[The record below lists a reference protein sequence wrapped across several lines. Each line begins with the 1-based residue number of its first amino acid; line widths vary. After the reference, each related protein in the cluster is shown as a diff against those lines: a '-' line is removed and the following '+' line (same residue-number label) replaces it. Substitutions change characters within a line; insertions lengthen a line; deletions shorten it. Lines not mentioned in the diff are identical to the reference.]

1 MTDEGQVEARYKCG
15 YRRRTRDNGW
25 IMIHSSSTQQQ
36 QQQDPQISVIIG
48 ESYNQLQQQQQQQ
61 QHQQKKAGENTPDY
75 VAAGGWVC
83 VVNMVN
89 MFAHSRVWCAVATN
103 QTHSPSRPVVAAGGA
118 ASDAEI
124 FTLEAVLTEPCFPHC
139 GAAITIYSKEAKRY
153 ICLDANGRPKS
164 RRLPPDIDKPRRCLF
179 YEQMDGGAFRFQ
191 SVEFPAWY
199 LGFHKNGKPI
209 TAGTPGGATGSGGN
223 GGTGPRAPRGRG
235 GKAGGEAGAKGTVP
249 TTGKAAGREKRRR
262 QINEKCFNFER
273 SNASSGSLDEPR
285 LLQPKVEQQQ
295 KQQQQQQQH
304 QHQHRHKQ
312 KLLRHQQQQQQQ
324 QLLRELP
331 DENVPPAIGGN
342 QGNALTEATA
352 TGVPGQPYP
361 PHPHRHKHGS
371 GRKGKGSRKAV
382 TPVAGQPQSHPNLEL
397 AAGTVASS
405 TFYSTGPSTVTV
417 SEDTPSSS
425 SSSWKATRRPSHLNL
440 HPLIGDVEAAL
451 DAANK
456 QRPRTISS
464 QPSGLPPLLSIPVAG
479 GHHGGRSANGG
490 NQRRPELYLHQQSVP
505 PASQSGPYGGTAVG
519 SNTSIAGSGGA
530 GPSGPRKKAGS
541 ASAASNH
548 GRNSSKLVQE
558 QIGKQR
564 SIASNQFNRSSN
576 SSSNSTGSA

>member
-1 MTDEGQVEARYKCG
+1 MVSQLTAYAEILCLLMTLFSAGASARNDIFLQSACSLKFVQVKDGVVIADGAYGDVR
-15 YRRRTRDNGW
+15 
-25 IMIHSSSTQQQ
+25 
-36 QQQDPQISVIIG
+36 PQ
-48 ESYNQLQQQQQQQ
+48 
-61 QHQQKKAGENTPDY
+61 
-75 VAAGGWVC
+75 
-83 VVNMVN
+83 
-89 MFAHSRVWCAVATN
+89 
-103 QTHSPSRPVVAAGGA
+103 
-118 ASDAEI
+118 I

-209 TAGTPGGATGSGGN
+209 TAGTPGGVGGGN
-223 GGTGPRAPRGRG
+223 GGAGPRARGRSGGAGAGGGG
-235 GKAGGEAGAKGTVP
+235 GKAGGEGAKGTVQAGGK
-249 TTGKAAGREKRRR
+249 TGGREKRRR

-273 SNASSGSLDEPR
+273 SNASSGALDEPR

-295 KQQQQQQQH
+295 RQQQQQQQ
-304 QHQHRHKQ
+304 QQPHQHRHKQ
-312 KLLRHQQQQQQQ
+312 KLLRHQQLQQQQQ
-324 QLLRELP
+324 QQQSSLRELP
-331 DENVPPAIGGN
+331 DENVPPAGIGGS

-382 TPVAGQPQSHPNLEL
+382 TPVAGQAAPHPNLQL

-405 TFYSTGPSTVTV
+405 TFYSTGPSVATV
-417 SEDTPSSS
+417 SEDPPSSS

-451 DAANK
+451 EAAATK
-456 QRPRTISS
+456 QRPRTPSS
-464 QPSGLPPLLSIPVAG
+464 QPSGLPPLYGVPGAG
-479 GHHGGRSANGG
+479 HLGGRSANGG
-490 NQRRPELYLHQQSVP
+490 NQRRPEHYLHQQSVP
-505 PASQSGPYGGTAVG
+505 PASQSGTYGGTAG
-519 SNTSIAGSGGA
+519 SNTSIAGSGGGA
-530 GPSGPRKKAGS
+530 SGGASGGPRKKASS
-541 ASAASNH
+541 ASSASIH
-548 GRNSSKLVQE
+548 GRNASKVSSKAEKRML
-558 QIGKQR
+558 G
-564 SIASNQFNRSSN
+564 
-576 SSSNSTGSA
+576 